1 MIPPKMPKHIPRQR
15 VLSFPD
21 MIFDITKIQLAANAR
36 KLKAAWTIELDP
48 NDPDYA
54 KYMAA
59 SEEMAKI
66 INEEIAKAILGDLA

>member
-1 MIPPKMPKHIPRQR
+1 MPKHIPRQR

-21 MIFDITKIQLAANAR
+21 MAFDITKAQIAANSR
-36 KLKAAWTIELDP
+36 RLKAEWTIELDP

-59 SEEMAKI
+59 SEEMARV
-66 INEEIAKAILGDLA
+66 INEQIMKEILG